1 MVKLVISNLVLAW
14 VAFLLGWYW
23 PRESPPAI
31 VLRYPPAS
39 CGSELQRLRD
49 ENRQLGS
56 RISSLKDEL
65 YSREDVI
72 LIVRETV
79 RIVMEGLPEPG
90 N

>member
-1 MVKLVISNLVLAW
+1 MSNLVLAW

-31 VLRYPPAS
+31 VLRYPPS
-39 CGSELQRLRD
+39 NCGVEVQRLRE
-49 ENRQLGS
+49 ENRIMSQ
-56 RISSLKDEL
+56 RISRLKDEL

-72 LIVRETV
+72 QIVRETV
-79 RIVMEGLPEPG
+79 RIVMEGFPEPG